1 MQPEPRR
8 GQRRPLGLCCAR
20 HGNEVGT
27 ELEGQWTAGGERG
40 GCGLTRGQG
49 RRSGTRKRQRH
60 AAGARG
66 GGRAPRGRRCGR
78 WAPGP
83 GRRAGGR
90 HRGLDGEH
98 GPGAPRGLRK
108 GQACRRPGLRAP
120 PAVRWLS
127 PAARSHT
134 VGGAESQWPQQS
146 DTGAQWETETAKPA
160 GRCPREGREDRVH
173 RGRVRRLRPV
183 AGNPL
188 CSVHHPEKNK
198 RHRKNPKTCKNLSRL
213 FGVVTI
219 TTKSAR
225 VNKGHVS
232 LSSHTRREKER
243 VPREGEQGTASSGAR
258 DGPSSNLFINL
269 LPESV
274 LFPLYVY
281 FPYQKM
287 SQGVWCRSRNEY
299 NQVELIE

>member
-1 MQPEPRR
+1 MGNRDGKARGPVPPRGPRR
-8 GQRRPLGLCCAR
+8 
-20 HGNEVGT
+20 
-27 ELEGQWTAGGERG
+27 
-40 GCGLTRGQG
+40 
-49 RRSGTRKRQRH
+49 
-60 AAGARG
+60 
-66 GGRAPRGRRCGR
+66 
-78 WAPGP
+78 
-83 GRRAGGR
+83 
-90 HRGLDGEH
+90 
-98 GPGAPRGLRK
+98 PGAPR
-108 GQACRRPGLRAP
+108 ACSETPPRRWE
-120 PAVRWLS
+120 PAVL
-127 PAARSHT
+127 
-134 VGGAESQWPQQS
+134 
-146 DTGAQWETETAKPA
+146 
-160 GRCPREGREDRVH
+160 CPPPR
-173 RGRVRRLRPV
+173 
-183 AGNPL
+183 
-188 CSVHHPEKNK
+188 KNK
-198 RHRKNPKTCKNLSRL
+198 RHQENPKTCKNLSRL

-269 LPESV
+269 LPGSV

>member
-1 MQPEPRR
+1 MQPEPRG
-8 GQRRPLGLCCAR
+8 GQRRPLGLCYAR
-20 HGNEVGT
+20 CGNGVGT
-27 ELEGQWTAGGERG
+27 ELEGQCTAGGERG
-40 GCGLTRGQG
+40 GCGLTPGQG
-49 RRSGTRKRQRH
+49 RRSGMRKRQRH
-60 AAGARG
+60 AAGVQG

-83 GRRAGGR
+83 GRRAGGQ

-127 PAARSHT
+127 PVARSHT

-160 GRCPREGREDRVH
+160 GWCPREGLEDWVH

-188 CSVHHPEKNK
+188 CSVHHPEKTNDTK
-198 RHRKNPKTCKNLSRL
+198 KTPKPAKTFLGFLGSLLSRQNQPGSTRAT
-213 FGVVTI
+213 FRCPPT
-219 TTKSAR
+219 
-225 VNKGHVS
+225 HVGKRS
-232 LSSHTRREKER
+232 ESPGKENKER
-243 VPREGEQGTASSGAR
+243 PHHGPEMVPRLTYSSTC
-258 DGPSSNLFINL
+258 
-269 LPESV
+269 
-274 LFPLYVY
+274 FPGLSC
-281 FPYQKM
+281 FPFTCTFLIKKCHKEFDVDPAM
-287 SQGVWCRSRNEY
+287 SIIKWN
-299 NQVELIE
+299 